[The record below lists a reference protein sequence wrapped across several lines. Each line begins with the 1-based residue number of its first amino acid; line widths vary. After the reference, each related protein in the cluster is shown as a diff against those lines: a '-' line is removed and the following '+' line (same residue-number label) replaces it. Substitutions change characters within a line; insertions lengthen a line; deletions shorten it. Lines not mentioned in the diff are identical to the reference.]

1 MSNEP
6 NVHHEQFDGIE
17 GFPLLESQKTI
28 CYQGNL
34 NSARGPYL
42 TGPGMRYWAEC
53 GNFFRETRRHF
64 SKTGAL
70 LPSSR
75 FLARAL
81 ASELRKPREPCR
93 ILEVGPGT
101 GSVTREILQQMQP
114 GDQLDAVELNGR
126 FVALLKRRFARE
138 WLFHFHR
145 QQVKLIHSAVEDLPG
160 EAVYDHIVS
169 GLPLNNFSVDQV
181 REIFRVYKRL
191 LKPGGTLTYYEYVLI
206 RQLKTP
212 FVNRRERRR
221 LYRVGRVVGDYIRDY
236 QVRRQKVLINVP
248 PAIVRHLHLK
258 PEVDGNGS
266 SDQKAKTVARL
277 A

>member
-1 MSNEP
+1 
-6 NVHHEQFDGIE
+6 
-17 GFPLLESQKTI
+17 
-28 CYQGNL
+28 
-34 NSARGPYL
+34 
-42 TGPGMRYWAEC
+42 MRYWIEC

-64 SKTGAL
+64 SDTGAL

-81 ASELRKPREPCR
+81 ASELGKPRNIKGAPPTSCR

-101 GSVTREILQQMQP
+101 GSVTREILRHMQP
-114 GDQLDAVELNGR
+114 GDRLDAVELNSR
-126 FVALLKRRFARE
+126 FVALLKRRFAKE

-145 QQVKLIHSAVEDLPG
+145 EQVKVIHSAVQDLPG
-160 EAVYDHIVS
+160 EAVYDFIVS
-169 GLPLNNFSVDQV
+169 GLPLNNFPVAQV
-181 REIFRVYKRL
+181 REIFRVYRRL

-221 LYRVGRVVGDYIRDY
+221 LYRVGRVVGEYIRDY
-236 QVRRQKVLINVP
+236 QIRRQKVLINVP

-258 PEVDGNGS
+258 PEGEGNGH
-266 SDQKAKTVARL
+266 KREPRKILAGAAR
-277 A
+277 